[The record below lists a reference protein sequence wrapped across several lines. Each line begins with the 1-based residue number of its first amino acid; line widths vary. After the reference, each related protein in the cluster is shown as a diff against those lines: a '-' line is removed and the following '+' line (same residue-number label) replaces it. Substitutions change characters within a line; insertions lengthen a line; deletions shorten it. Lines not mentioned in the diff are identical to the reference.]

1 MSDWHLELQMLAQ
14 FHFIRPLWLLTLIPL
29 AIVLMLRWRRDDVQQ
44 RLVFFPN
51 HLRSALTL
59 NQGGW
64 RSQLPLK
71 ILMLLLLLAVIICAG
86 PTWEREASPFGED
99 DAALM
104 VLLDSSE
111 SMKQQDVAPDRLS
124 RAKHKILDLIAAR
137 SGGKTGLMVFAGS
150 AHVAMPVTSDAK
162 VLQPYLEAISPEV
175 MPLSGKAAQ
184 TALSQLA
191 EQLPANAGNSVL
203 LLTDGVDQ
211 LTIDAFERYFTEQFE
226 HPPYQL
232 LILAIGDPDVQ
243 SQVPVDVDSL
253 ANLADS
259 TGGSLYRMTIDDS
272 DIQALERKIE
282 RFSMLNNDSSM
293 PWLDEGYWLLW
304 PLALLSLLWFRRG
317 WLVKWNL
324 VLALTLPSI
333 APQQAY
339 AEITV
344 SKAATETQVT
354 QVSFAER
361 SWQWWLDLWLTPDQQ
376 GALWFNKGE
385 FAKAAAAYHSVLN
398 KGIAYYYGGEYKLAH
413 SAFMQVQTDLG
424 AYYAASAL
432 ARQREYIAARKLL
445 RTLAKKQDI
454 APDLKA
460 DIEHNLKVIQ
470 GLIDEINQASASQ
483 ANSMGDQET
492 SIELPDDQPQTAEGA
507 DEQTSQDK
515 MQSQNLTAEQ
525 MLGDPKLAE
534 VWLKR
539 VEANPE
545 QFLRAKFQ
553 LQNLQPKGAQSTD
566 NAKGGLQP

>member
-259 TGGSLYRMTIDDS
+259 TGGSLYRMTIDDA

-317 WLVKWNL
+317 WLVKWSL

-492 SIELPDDQPQTAEGA
+492 SIELPDDEPQTAEGA

-553 LQNLQPKGAQSTD
+553 LQNLQPKDAQSTD